1 MRRNGNGEGCPEIG
15 VIYVIDYGS
24 LNRHPR
30 CLLTAPLPPLSHS
43 TPLVNSLLRVQSVTS
58 PNAANDI
65 DAMSSHVETRF
76 NNIFAPSP
84 APLATSPSA
93 TTCFEGCF
101 KQSNELIKYS
111 LAEVKQQSDLYTL
124 QAEQVT
130 HGAGVWRRSGMEYSK
145 EKGLQ

>member
-1 MRRNGNGEGCPEIG
+1 MANACDGEGCPEIG

-30 CLLTAPLPPLSHS
+30 WLLTAPLPPLSYS
-43 TPLVNSLLRVQSVTS
+43 TPLVNSPLRVQSVTS

-84 APLATSPSA
+84 APLATFPSPSA

-111 LAEVKQQSDLYTL
+111 LAEVKQQYDLYTL

-130 HGAGVWRRSGMEYSK
+130 NSAGGLEK
-145 EKGLQ
+145 EWNGI